1 MGFLDDLFKEFDQ
14 LRREKDVA
22 RGFADGVAQARH
34 NEQHPII
41 GTACD
46 AIFGDLER
54 LSENEDYLAAKRAG
68 EEYQRKY
75 GR

>member
-1 MGFLDDLFKEFDQ
+1 MGFFDEFK
-14 LRREKDVA
+14 RERDMA

-34 NEQHPII
+34 NEQHPIAGPFFDGI
-41 GTACD
+41 L
-46 AIFGDLER
+46 GDLER
-54 LSENEDYLAAKRAG
+54 LSESKDYLAAKRAG